1 MSEKMIELKNID
13 LSYTTRYQTNKVLNN
28 FNMDV
33 VKGEYKIIMGKS
45 GCGKSSILNLI
56 AGFIKPQAGKVIVG
70 GDCISDYN
78 NGLIAEY
85 RNKKIGY
92 IHQSFN
98 LIYQF
103 TVEENVMAPLLV
115 AGVKREDA
123 VKRAD
128 ELLKDMLIIEKAKN
142 YPNELSGGE
151 QQRVGIARALA
162 NNPDIILAD
171 EPTGNLDKDTGN
183 KILDVFDSIHRQGK
197 TIVLVTHDFEVRER
211 ATSVFDL

>member
-13 LSYTTRYQTNKVLNN
+13 LSYATKYQTNKVLNN
-28 FNMDV
+28 FNLVV

-56 AGFIKPQAGKVIVG
+56 AGFVKPQLGSVVVG
-70 GDCISDYN
+70 GDCINDYN
-78 NGLIAEY
+78 DDLIAEY

-92 IHQSFN
+92 IHQAFN

-103 TVEENVMAPLLV
+103 TVEENVMAPMLV
-115 AGVKREDA
+115 AGMKRVDA
-123 VKRAD
+123 RKRAGK
-128 ELLKDMLIIEKAKN
+128 LLKDMLLLEKANN

-171 EPTGNLDKDTGN
+171 EPTGNLDKNTGN
-183 KILDVFDSIHRQGK
+183 IIMDVFDSINKQGK
-197 TIVLVTHDFEVRER
+197 TIVLVTHDVELRER
-211 ATSVFDL
+211 ATNVVDL